1 MGVAT
6 AALVVEGCIMM
17 RKCHLNTCPVGVATQ
32 DPELRKRFT
41 GNADHVVNFF
51 RFLVAEL
58 REIMAE
64 LGFRTVN
71 EMIGQVECLEV
82 RENIQHWK
90 FSKLDLSPILYKE
103 TASLY
108 TPLYNCEEQ
117 DHELTKV
124 LDWKLLEA
132 AQPALQSRQKV
143 SASFNIIN
151 TDRTTGTILSNEIT
165 KIYRGEGLPDD
176 TIHFKFKGTV
186 GKVLQPSIQKE
197 LHMSW
202 KVMPMIISARD

>member
-1 MGVAT
+1 
-6 AALVVEGCIMM
+6 LVWLHRI
-17 RKCHLNTCPVGVATQ
+17 
-32 DPELRKRFT
+32 PELRKRFT

-71 EMIGQVECLEV
+71 EMIGQVECLEPV
-82 RENIQHWK
+82 RENIHHWK
-90 FSKLDLSPILYKE
+90 FSKLDLSTILYKE
-103 TASLY
+103 PASLY

-117 DHELTKV
+117 DHGLADV

-132 AQPALQSRQKV
+132 AQPALSKKEKV
-143 SASFNIIN
+143 KKEFTIKN

-165 KIYRGEGLPDD
+165 KIYRAEGLPHD
-176 TIHFKFKGTV
+176 TIHFKFKGTAGQSFAAFNTKGV
-186 GKVLQPSIQKE
+186 THDTG
-197 LHMSW
+197 
-202 KVMPMIISARD
+202 R